1 MALHGADCTRGA
13 SGLGEA
19 AQCCVVGI
27 VDVGVG
33 AGGGV
38 AAGREGGVHQP
49 LVGRRLGGAL
59 AVACLADVQRALGGK
74 GLGEGAPAVTLVVA
88 DMVAEQATGPL

>member
-13 SGLGEA
+13 GGAGEA
-19 AQCCVVGI
+19 AQRCVVGI

-49 LVGRRLGGAL
+49 LVGR
-59 AVACLADVQRALGGK
+59 
-74 GLGEGAPAVTLVVA
+74 
-88 DMVAEQATGPL
+88 